1 MRLDPKTLRA
11 MSLVSGLGFS
21 IAVCLIGGIL
31 AGHWADD
38 QLHTRPL
45 FLMVGILF
53 GLFGAAAVI
62 YSLLVPWTDVDGTK
76 CKNQDRES

>member
-21 IAVCLIGGIL
+21 IAVCLIGSIL

-45 FLMVGILF
+45 FLIVGILF
-53 GLFGAAAVI
+53 GLFGAGAVM
-62 YSLLVPWTDVDGTK
+62 YSLLTPWTNADGAK
-76 CKNQDRES
+76 CKNQDHES